1 MFQRKLLPTEIDLFP
16 TQTRDIF
23 ERFQRAG
30 KSIYLVGGG
39 VRNILAGNVP
49 INCDFTT
56 NAVPD
61 EILQI
66 LADLNPFYDNPYGTV
81 SFAFVDESGSRQV
94 YEITPFRT
102 EQGYSD
108 KRRPD
113 VVKWGDSLL
122 EDLKRRDFTINAI
135 VMGLPESARLV
146 DDLELIDDHDGLQ
159 DLNNKIIRTVGDPDE
174 RFKEDAL
181 RLMRAIRLASQLS
194 FQIETQTLKAI
205 RDNAALLANISRE
218 RVRDEL
224 MKILASNFPADG
236 VHLLVTSGLMSYI
249 IPELLETRGVAQTGH
264 HTMNVYEHVLESLRQ
279 SPSPDPLVRLAT
291 LLHDIGKPRTRRLR
305 CKKCGWVMKDSDK
318 SVSGLNARE
327 TIYKCPHC
335 GNEQTEHASATFYG
349 HEVIGSKMVSEIAQR
364 LRFSNKERDKLVT
377 LVRWHMFAYDTHMT
391 DASIRRFIRRVGKE
405 NISDIILLRIGDRK
419 GGLSKTTSWRLAE
432 LQKRIGEQ
440 LFEPMTISDLA
451 INGNILMEKLDIK
464 PGPEMGKILKTLF
477 NEVIDDTSK
486 NTEEYLLNRAR
497 ELQRDFVK

>member
-1 MFQRKLLPTEIDLFP
+1 MFKRKLMPSEIALLPI
-16 TQTRDIF
+16 QTRDVY

-39 VRNILAGNVP
+39 VRNILAGNIP
-49 INCDFTT
+49 INSDFTT

-66 LADLNPFYDNPYGTV
+66 LADLKPFYDNPYGTV
-81 SFAFVDESGSRQV
+81 SFAFIDESGARQV
-94 YEITPFRT
+94 YEITPYRT
-102 EQGYSD
+102 EQGYTD

-113 VVKWGDSLL
+113 VVKWGDSLP
-122 EDLKRRDFTINAI
+122 EDLKRRDFTVNAI
-135 VMGLPESARLV
+135 VIGLPEGARLV
-146 DDLELIDDHDGLQ
+146 DDLELIDDNGGLE
-159 DLNNKIIRTVGDPDE
+159 DLNNKIIRTVGNPDE

-194 FQIETQTLKAI
+194 FQIETETLKAI
-205 RDNAALLANISRE
+205 HDNAHLLSDISRE

-224 MKILASNFPADG
+224 MKILASSYPADG
-236 VHLLVTSGLMSYI
+236 IHLLVTSGLMQYI

-264 HTMNVYEHVLESLRQ
+264 HTMNVYEHILESLRQ

-305 CKKCGWVMKDSDK
+305 CKKCGWVMKDSDRL
-318 SVSGLNARE
+318 VAGETARE

-335 GNEQTEHASATFYG
+335 GNQQTEHASATFYG
-349 HEVIGSKMVSEIAQR
+349 HEVVGAKMVDEIATR
-364 LRFSNKERDKLVT
+364 LRFSNKEREKLVT
-377 LVRWHMFAYDTHMT
+377 LVRWHMFAYETHMT

-419 GGLSKTTSWRLAE
+419 GGMSKTTSWRLAE

-440 LFEPMTISDLA
+440 LFEPMTISDMA
-451 INGNILMEKLDIK
+451 INGNTLMEKLELK
-464 PGPEMGKILKTLF
+464 PGPELGKILKALF
-477 NEVIDDTSK
+477 EEVIDDTGK
-486 NTEEYLLNRAR
+486 NNEEYLLERAR
-497 ELQRDFVK
+497 RLKEDAAK